1 MGTLF
6 AMTLPAL
13 VVLLCFLGVLDL
25 LRTRRARRNGDE
37 RAKAQMGGVAVDVLG
52 TVFQPGMRH
61 KREHDEFM
69 EIKQDDD
76 GDAAPPRSRVD
87 LEAGVAHI
95 VVPRSP
101 GGR

>member
-6 AMTLPAL
+6 AMTLPGL
-13 VVLLCFLGVLDL
+13 IVLLCILGVLDI
-25 LRTRRARRNGDE
+25 LRTRRARRAGDDH
-37 RAKAQMGGVAVDVLG
+37 AKAQMGGAAVDVLG
-52 TVFQPGMRH
+52 TVFQPNLRH

-69 EIKQDDD
+69 EIKTDED

-95 VVPRSP
+95 VVPKRGQGS
-101 GGR
+101 

>member
-13 VVLLCFLGVLDL
+13 VVALCILGILDI
-25 LRTRRARRNGDE
+25 LRTRRARRSGDD
-37 RAKAQMGGVAVDVLG
+37 RAQAQVGGAAIDVLG
-52 TVFQPGMRH
+52 TVFQPSLRH
-61 KREHDEFM
+61 KREHDEYL

-87 LEAGVAHI
+87 LDAGVARI
-95 VVPRSP
+95 VVPR
-101 GGR
+101 GGAGR